1 MAQSQAQWDAIVSIK
16 STSPFTADGGDRTAT
31 VASGFDA
38 MLSGYNAQA
47 QMLHAATA
55 GSDDSTAALFK
66 QLSAAQQ
73 STIDLFA

>member
-16 STSPFTADGGDRTAT
+16 STSPFTADGGDSTAS

-47 QMLHAATA
+47 QLLQASV
-55 GSDDSTAALFK
+55 GQNDSTTALMN
-66 QLSAAQQ
+66 QISAAQQ